1 MQKEI
6 DTESST
12 SINEENMDDNNAS
25 EELASHQNSTGVI
38 DHTYD
43 DNVINLL
50 NTEEEA
56 DVTSIQSINRS
67 NDTSMHNDENL
78 SINIMQ
84 RFNNKIIMN
93 MYLLDQNMIQQN
105 EEYVVIKTLF
115 LIYYYINQEF

>member
-1 MQKEI
+1 M
-6 DTESST
+6 
-12 SINEENMDDNNAS
+12 
-25 EELASHQNSTGVI
+25 I
-38 DHTYD
+38 DHTCD

-67 NDTSMHNDENL
+67 NDTSMHNDENV

-84 RFNNKIIMN
+84 RFNHKKIMN

-105 EEYVVIKTLF
+105 EEYVVIKILF
-115 LIYYYINQEF
+115 WIYY